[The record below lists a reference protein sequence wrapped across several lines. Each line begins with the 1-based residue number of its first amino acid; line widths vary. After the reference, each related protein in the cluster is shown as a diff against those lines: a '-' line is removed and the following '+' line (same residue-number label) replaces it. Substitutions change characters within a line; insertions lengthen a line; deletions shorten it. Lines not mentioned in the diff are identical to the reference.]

1 MAVGRHRGAARSL
14 LDSPTVT
21 QPELPSAEHDARL
34 HDALTRYWGYREFR
48 PLQRAA
54 IDANLQGRDSVVV
67 LPTGG
72 GKSLCF
78 QMPALV
84 RPDRG
89 LGLVVS
95 PLLSL
100 MKDQVDGLVASG
112 VSAAALNSSLG
123 SDERREVYNDLD
135 AGRCRLLYVTPERL
149 VGDGGESF
157 RARLREWGVS
167 FVAVDEAHCISQWG
181 HEFRPEYRRL
191 AELHDD
197 FPDISIH
204 AFTATATLQVRE
216 DIANQLALRDPE
228 FLIGAFDRPNLNYR
242 VLLRASLKD
251 QIRRVVDRHPN
262 EAGIIYCVSRKEV
275 EKLAGWLGELGHR
288 ALPYHAGLPDATR
301 RHNQESFLDERVD
314 VMVATVAFGMGIDR
328 SNIRYV
334 IHAGSPRSIEHY
346 QQESG
351 RAGRDGLE
359 AECVLL
365 YSGAD
370 YARWRQMLEQ
380 SGELSDTAR
389 RLLRDMERYAAG
401 TRCRHRVLV
410 EYFGQTFDRDDCAAC
425 DWCLKELER
434 VADPVTLAQ
443 KILSTVVR
451 TGQSW
456 GVGHVI
462 DVLRGHTTDQVTARR
477 HHELTTFGLLAEMP
491 IPELRG
497 YVDQLTQQELLLRT
511 DGPYPVLQLTGDGVG
526 ALKGL
531 TEVALFRQP
540 RPTPGQ
546 RKRRSQAD
554 PAAWDGVDRGLFEAL
569 RQCRTEVAHARGVP
583 PYVVF
588 HDNTLRDLARRRP
601 TTPEELLD
609 CYGIGARKAEDLG
622 PIILDVIRDF
632 QGEADTAEPDDL
644 APTTSP

>member
-1 MAVGRHRGAARSL
+1 M
-14 LDSPTVT
+14 T
-21 QPELPSAEHDARL
+21 QPDQPSPEHDSQL
-34 HDALTRYWGYREFR
+34 HDALARYWGYREFR

-84 RPDRG
+84 RPNRG

-112 VSAAALNSSLG
+112 VSAAALNSSLHA
-123 SDERREVYNDLD
+123 DERRQVYHDLD
-135 AGRCRLLYVTPERL
+135 AGRCQLLYVTPERL
-149 VGDGGESF
+149 VGDGGDGF
-157 RARLREWGVS
+157 RTRLRDWGVS

-191 AELHDD
+191 AELRDD

-216 DIANQLALRDPE
+216 DIASQLALRDPE
-228 FLIGAFDRPNLNYR
+228 FLVGNFDRPNLHYR
-242 VLLRASLKD
+242 VLLRAGLKD

-275 EKLAGWLGELGHR
+275 EKLAAWLDESGHR
-288 ALPYHAGLPDATR
+288 ALPYHAGLPDETR
-301 RHNQESFLDERVD
+301 RHNQEAFLEERID

-334 IHAGSPRSIEHY
+334 IHAGSPRSVEHY

-380 SGELSDTAR
+380 SGELSDMAR
-389 RLLRDMERYAAG
+389 RLLRDIERYAAG
-401 TRCRHRVLV
+401 TRCRHRFLV
-410 EYFGQTFDRDDCAAC
+410 EYFGQAFDREDCGAC
-425 DWCLKELER
+425 DWCLEELER
-434 VADPVTLAQ
+434 VVDPVTLAQ

-462 DVLRGHTTDQVTARR
+462 DVLRGRTTEQVTARR
-477 HHELTTFGLLAEMP
+477 HQELTTFGLLADLS
-491 IPELRG
+491 IAELRG
-497 YVDQLTQQELLLRT
+497 YVDQLTQQDLLVRT
-511 DGPYPVLQLTGDGVG
+511 DGPYPVLQLTDDGVG
-526 ALKGL
+526 ALKGQ
-531 TEVALFRQP
+531 TDVALFRQP
-540 RPTPGQ
+540 RPTPSQ
-546 RKRRSQAD
+546 RRRRPEAD

-588 HDNTLRDLARRRP
+588 HDNTLRDLARQRP
-601 TTPEELLD
+601 TTPDELLD

-622 PIILDVIRDF
+622 PIILEVIRDYR
-632 QGEADTAEPDDL
+632 GEPSLDPPHDL
-644 APTTSP
+644 DGDHKPG